1 MKLAYGIFYTNDIA
15 RISDF
20 YQNILGF
27 KKAFGDEHFIAFIV
41 GDALLGIKV
50 VEIPREI
57 PGHQTIIIEVEGI
70 DGLYESLKEK
80 GVAIDKE
87 ISNEE
92 WGRNFS
98 ILDLDLNKVEFFQK

>member
-1 MKLAYGIFYTNDIA
+1 MKLAYGIFYTNDIS

-20 YQNILGF
+20 YQNILGLQ
-27 KKAFGDEHFIAFIV
+27 KAFGDDRFVAFSI

-57 PGHQTIIIEVEGI
+57 PGHQTIIVEVE
-70 DGLYESLKEK
+70 DVDKLYESLRQK
-80 GVAIDKE
+80 GVSVDKE
-87 ISNEE
+87 ISDEE